1 MHIPD
6 GYLGPQTYVALDAV
20 VVPIWAIAAARVK
33 RTVRAKQVPLLAL
46 GAAFSFVIMMF
57 NVPVVGGSTGH
68 AVGATLVAI
77 LLGPA
82 AAVIAVA
89 MAVVIQAM
97 LFGDGGIT
105 ALGANV
111 FNMAVV
117 MPLVGWAVYRLVAG
131 RAPGNLRRLIAAG
144 VGAWTGIV
152 TAAIATGIEFG
163 IQPLIAHTASG
174 RPLYSPYPLSVSVP
188 AMALSHAFVF
198 GPLEAAVTVGVL
210 GALAASGSPLLRRAE
225 QPSRR
230 SLVWLWVGLAVLVA
244 LVPLGALAQGT
255 AWGEW
260 GAEELRGALGYVPAG
275 FASLADS
282 WHAALPGYNAPGVG
296 NASLSYLLAGV
307 IGVFVTIGAAT
318 LLGRLLARNERSQRR
333 SFAARAAASL
343 SGAVIEVLENEEI
356 AARPGL
362 LQRLDPRV
370 KLGSLFAFAV
380 VASLVRSPY
389 VLAALV
395 ALTLMLAALSRVPLG
410 SFARKVLLSA
420 GLFVGVIALPAAT
433 SFVTPGAVVAA
444 LGPISFTAP
453 GVMAALTLVLRVVAS
468 AGFAL
473 LVIWTT
479 RWTETLAALT
489 ALRMPDV
496 VVATLA
502 MTQKQIISL
511 LRTVEHLYLARE
523 SRMLSYGS
531 AQANREW
538 VVGRMAFVAGK
549 SIKSADDV
557 YDAMLAR
564 GFAGA
569 MRSVNRLS
577 HGPHDV
583 AWLVASA
590 AICAVTLGL
599 DRMVLP
605 R

>member
-20 VVPIWAIAAARVK
+20 VIPIWAAAAARVK

-68 AVGATLVAI
+68 AVGATLVAV
-77 LLGPA
+77 LLGPS
-82 AAVIAVA
+82 AAVVA
-89 MAVVIQAM
+89 ISMAVVIQAV

-117 MPLVGWAVYRLVAG
+117 MPLVGWGVYRLIAG
-131 RAPGNLRRLIAAG
+131 ASPSNARRLIGAG
-144 VGAWTGIV
+144 IGAWVGIV
-152 TAAIATGIEFG
+152 TASIVTGVEFG

-174 RPLYSPYPLSVSVP
+174 QPLYSPYPLSVSVP

-210 GALAASGSPLLRRAE
+210 AALAASGSPLLRPAE
-225 QPSRR
+225 RPVRR
-230 SLVWLWVGLAVLVA
+230 SLVWLWAALATLVA
-244 LVPLGALAQGT
+244 LVPLGALARGT

-260 GAEELRGALGYVPAG
+260 GAEQLRATLGYVPAG
-275 FASLADS
+275 FARLSGA
-282 WHAALPGYNAPGVG
+282 WHAALPGYSAPGVG
-296 NASLSYLLAGV
+296 NESLSYLLAGV
-307 IGVFVTIGAAT
+307 VGVLVTVGLAT
-318 LLGRLLARNERSQRR
+318 LLGRVLARDDRPRR
-333 SFAARAAASL
+333 RTFAARSAAAL
-343 SGAVIEVLENEEI
+343 NRAVIEVLENEEI

-370 KLGSLFAFAV
+370 KLGSLLAFAV
-380 VASLVRSPY
+380 LASLVRSPWLLALL
-389 VLAALV
+389 VAMTLALAA
-395 ALTLMLAALSRVPLG
+395 ASRVPLA

-420 GLFVGVIALPAAT
+420 GLFVSVIALPAAT
-433 SFVTPGAVVAA
+433 AFITPGASVAT
-444 LGPISFTAP
+444 LGPITFTAP
-453 GVMAALTLVLRVVAS
+453 GVLAAVTLVLRVVAS

-473 LVIWTT
+473 LVIWTM

-489 ALRMPDV
+489 ALHAPDV

-502 MTQKQIISL
+502 MTQKQIVSL
-511 LRTVEHLYLARE
+511 LRTIENVHLARE
-523 SRMLSYGS
+523 SRMLSAGS
-531 AQANREW
+531 AGQNRDW

-549 SIKSADDV
+549 SIKAADDV

-564 GFAGA
+564 GYSGA
-569 MRSVNRLS
+569 MRSVSRLS
-577 HGPHDV
+577 ARRSD
-583 AWLVASA
+583 WLWLA
-590 AICAVTLGL
+590 ACALICALLIGL
-599 DRMVLP
+599 DRLVLP